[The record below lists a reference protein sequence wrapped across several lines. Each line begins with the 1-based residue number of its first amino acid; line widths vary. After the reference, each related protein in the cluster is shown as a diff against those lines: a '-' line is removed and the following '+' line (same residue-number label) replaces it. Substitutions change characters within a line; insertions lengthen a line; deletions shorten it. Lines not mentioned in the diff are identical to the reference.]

1 MYQNVSVQDICDI
14 RGNFNHKYHIF
25 DDRVDDDAWEE
36 ISYENDPH
44 YDDWVEEQYQLY
56 LKKKGVA

>member
-1 MYQNVSVQDICDI
+1 MYQDISYQDLCDI
-14 RGNFNHKYHIF
+14 RGSIKRTYTCY

-36 ISYENDPH
+36 ISYENDPN
-44 YDDWVEEQYQLY
+44 YDEWVEEQYQLY